1 MVMQRKRIIPIIIV
15 EVRRRDLQI
24 VVKHEK
30 LIPSTN
36 PWHVRF
42 AIDVGKMQII
52 AAIDRLNLAQPKKRN
67 NFASLCHIPILHN
80 NINSI

>member
-1 MVMQRKRIIPIIIV
+1 MDGDAEKTNYITIIV

-67 NFASLCHIPILHN
+67 NFASLCHILN

>member
-1 MVMQRKRIIPIIIV
+1 MDGDAEKTNYIIIIIV

-67 NFASLCHIPILHN
+67 NFASLCHIPH